1 MNNINESYN
10 FIKQLFDDDRI
21 IIKDIEI
28 KKVFILQIIIF
39 DFKGQKNY
47 IDINL
52 DYNKENKRNIFNLLS
67 DLLKKNKN
75 LYEISDIM
83 NGYVYNQSIENNLD
97 RIKDDEN
104 NLVSWNFLTKNGK
117 KEVFDGTT
125 LGNITKEYNNY
136 YINLNGNIIPKC
148 FIDNEENIAAYF
160 ALKEIKGE
168 ENSFLKFK
176 WISQSQNNI
185 LCSFLN
191 EWHLFDFVFDDN
203 NYIKQNDYI
212 RQKDSLVFLKNNN
225 LLDPNQ
231 NLIFDSGSSFYII
244 NLKKILNKSKM
255 YQIISDD
262 NTIKL
267 RTLNFNSDLIINLV
281 ESLIDDDE
289 ERITNKAF
297 DYFIKM
303 NIKNK
308 NIKISNDG
316 FKKFLKRK
324 YNF

>member
-1 MNNINESYN
+1 
-10 FIKQLFDDDRI
+10 
-21 IIKDIEI
+21 
-28 KKVFILQIIIF
+28 
-39 DFKGQKNY
+39 
-47 IDINL
+47 
-52 DYNKENKRNIFNLLS
+52 
-67 DLLKKNKN
+67 
-75 LYEISDIM
+75 M